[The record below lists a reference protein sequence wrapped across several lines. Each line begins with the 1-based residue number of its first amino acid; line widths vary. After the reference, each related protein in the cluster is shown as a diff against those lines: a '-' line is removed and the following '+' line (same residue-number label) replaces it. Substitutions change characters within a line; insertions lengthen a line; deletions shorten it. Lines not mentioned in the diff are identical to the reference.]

1 MTKLAKITLS
11 TICLTGMLCATMA
24 SAVDQAA
31 AAGDLANIEAISVQA
46 KADLAAAALAGDVDA
61 IAEAGKRADAI
72 DGAVAQAA
80 AAYATLETELAN
92 GNEDAAQS
100 AADDLKAAVQNAM
113 DALKGVI
120 PQDVM
125 DAAKKQKQSRKTS
138 AGGPG
143 RPFDP
148 PNMYDVPWNS
158 QGMRDFYQSSFG
170 NLWMSGVNPSDK
182 EATPE

>member
-31 AAGDLANIEAISVQA
+31 AAGDLANVSAIAVQA

-61 IAEAGKRADAI
+61 IAEAGKRADAV
-72 DGAVAQAA
+72 DLAVAQAA

-100 AADDLKAAVQNAM
+100 AADDLKAAVQNAT
-113 DALKGVI
+113 DAVGGNI
-120 PQDVM
+120 QDM
-125 DAAKKQKQSRKTS
+125 PEPTTPARGKTS
-138 AGGPG
+138 VGGPG

-170 NLWMSGVNPSDK
+170 NFWMSGVNPSDK

>member
-11 TICLTGMLCATMA
+11 TMCLTGMLCATMA

-31 AAGDLANIEAISVQA
+31 AAGDLANISTISVQA

-61 IAEAGKRADAI
+61 IAEAGKRADAV
-72 DGAVAQAA
+72 DLAVAQAA

-92 GNEDAAQS
+92 GNDDAAQS
-100 AADDLKAAVQNAM
+100 AADDLKAAVQNAT

-120 PQDVM
+120 TQDVV
-125 DAAKKQKQSRKTS
+125 DAAKKLKQYRTS

-143 RPFDP
+143 RPNDP

-158 QGMRDFYQSSFG
+158 QAMRDFYQSNFG
-170 NLWMSGVNPSDK
+170 NFWMSGVNPPDR